1 MTPEFLAELAALVA
15 RYQEQAATEPEPPA
29 LMTPEQV
36 ARELQVSYS
45 LVCKMLK
52 RGQIPGRVKIGG
64 CPRVRREDFD
74 RWLVEQAQPEPVP
87 LRRAG

>member
-29 LMTPEQV
+29 LLTPQDV

-45 LVCKMLK
+45 LACKMIK
-52 RGQIPGRVKIGG
+52 RGEIPGIVKIGK
-64 CPRVRREDFD
+64 CSRVRRSDFD
-74 RWLVEQAQPEPVP
+74 RWLIEQAQPEPVP
-87 LRRAG
+87 FRRAG